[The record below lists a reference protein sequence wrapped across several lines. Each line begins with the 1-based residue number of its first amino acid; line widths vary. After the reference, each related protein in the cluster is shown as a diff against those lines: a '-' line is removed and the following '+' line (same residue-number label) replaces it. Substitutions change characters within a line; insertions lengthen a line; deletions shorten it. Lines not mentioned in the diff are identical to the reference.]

1 MDGNKKH
8 LVFGVCIAFVVL
20 GAFAGVSVALTSA
33 KTQSAVDN
41 ATAIGLGGQAESGE
55 STSSDPLANTLFE
68 RKYKLALTL
77 PPEKAVYL
85 LPDMLSDAMPGGVII
100 LNDTEVPETGE
111 SFEVCLLMFACIK
124 NVTQYIAHE
133 AVDPNVTAYAISVEE
148 FIETVENV
156 AETANEFIATG
167 EIENLSSSPIQV
179 PAGPGTGLTRGL
191 LGYQEGL
198 VQWFPE
204 LRYKYTPHE
213 EMAGGVVPLWGAF
226 TVVEKVKGVKM
237 VVVKKEVP
245 WYRAWYR
252 DYRIGWWRYRYRVWH
267 LKMVP
272 AEFVKV
278 ISLHNV
284 YDFEEGR
291 PKMVKTVEKQIIL
304 EEELQDFWYFLPP
317 PS

>member
-1 MDGNKKH
+1 MNKDVKY
-8 LVFGVCIAFVVL
+8 LVFGFCVAFVL
-20 GAFAGVSVALTSA
+20 LSAFVGVSVALASA
-33 KTQSAVDN
+33 KIQSAGDN
-41 ATAIGLGGQAESGE
+41 ATAIGLGGQAESKE
-55 STSSDPLANTLFE
+55 SSNPLANTLFE
-68 RKYKLALTL
+68 KKYKLALTL

-111 SFEVCLLMFACIK
+111 SFEVCLLMLSHIK

-167 EIENLSSSPIQV
+167 EIKKLESYQVPSQV
-179 PAGPGTGLTRGL
+179 PAGPGTGLPRGL

-198 VQWFPE
+198 VYWFPE
-204 LRYKYTPHE
+204 LRNKYIPHE

-237 VVVKKEVP
+237 VVVKKKLP

-252 DYRIGWWRYRYRVWH
+252 VYRIRLWSPWYEVWH
-267 LKMVP
+267 LKIVP

-291 PKMVKTVEKQIIL
+291 PKMVKTVEKQVIL